1 MAAKHLTIARTQG
14 AKAGF
19 NAYREI
25 VMRGG
30 LPIKAELLAA
40 GNKKAQFDFYC
51 GKFLAGAVAPASKP
65 AKAAK
70 ASKTVAVVKTPSKP
84 TQVAEKPRTW
94 SAFWVEKKGI
104 PAVKGAEFTYTS
116 KKYNTVSTHTVVK
129 VLADGGVVT
138 LRTGIT
144 R

>member
-1 MAAKHLTIARTQG
+1 MAARHLTIARTEG

-19 NAYREI
+19 RAYRSI

-30 LPIKAELLAA
+30 LPIKAELIAQ

-51 GKFLAGAVAPASKP
+51 GKFLAGAVAPAAP
-65 AKAAK
+65 AKAPK
-70 ASKTVAVVKTPSKP
+70 ATPKAVKTTSKP
-84 TQVAEKPRTW
+84 VTAEKPRTW

-104 PAVKGAEFTYTS
+104 PATKGAEFTYTS
-116 KKYNTVSTHTVVK
+116 KKYGTTSTHSVVK
-129 VLADGGVVT
+129 VNADGSVVT
-138 LRTGIT
+138 MRTGIT

>member
-1 MAAKHLTIARTQG
+1 MAARHLTIARTAG

-19 NAYREI
+19 SAYREI

-40 GNKKAQFDFYC
+40 GNKKAQFEFYC
-51 GKFLAGAVAPASKP
+51 GKFLTGASTAPAKASKP

-70 ASKTVAVVKTPSKP
+70 VSKSTQAV
-84 TQVAEKPRTW
+84 EKPRTW
-94 SAFWVEKKGI
+94 SAFWVENKGI
-104 PAVKGAEFTYTS
+104 PAKKGAEFTYTS
-116 KKYNTVSTHTVVK
+116 KKYGTVSKHTVVK

-138 LRTGIT
+138 LRTSIA

>member
-1 MAAKHLTIARTQG
+1 MAARHLTIARTEG

-19 NAYREI
+19 KAYRTI

-51 GKFLAGAVAPASKP
+51 GKFLAGKVAPAP
-65 AKAAK
+65 AKATPKAAPK
-70 ASKTVAVVKTPSKP
+70 ASKTTSKP
-84 TQVAEKPRTW
+84 TTTEKPRVW
-94 SAFWVEKKGI
+94 SAFWVEKKNI
-104 PAVKGAEFTYTS
+104 PATKGAEFTYTS
-116 KKYNTVSTHTVVK
+116 KKYGTVSSHTVVK
-129 VLADGGVVT
+129 VNSDGSVVT